1 MRGTAQSGVRRAT
14 SPPLADCLQVMAK
27 AVAKTKKIAAK
38 SKPSMPA
45 RVKAAPP
52 ARKALAKGPAKPAP
66 KPSSKV
72 VASKPAADAPNSG
85 QWVFPFADA
94 KADGKA
100 RLRA

>member
-52 ARKALAKGPAKPAP
+52 ARKALAKGPPKPAP
-66 KPSSKV
+66 KPSGKV
-72 VASKPAADAPNSG
+72 VASKPAADAAQSG
-85 QWVFPFADA
+85 KGVFTFGA
-94 KADGKA
+94 GKA
-100 RLRA
+100 EGKERLVD